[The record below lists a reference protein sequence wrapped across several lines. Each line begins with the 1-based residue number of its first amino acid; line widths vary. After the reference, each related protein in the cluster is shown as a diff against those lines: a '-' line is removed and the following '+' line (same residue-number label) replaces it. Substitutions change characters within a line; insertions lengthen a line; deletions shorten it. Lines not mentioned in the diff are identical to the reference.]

1 MASVAT
7 IPPPLVPSQPEGK
20 GGKETRVLNIKIC
33 FAAVDLG
40 DLSAGPGSHRKALI
54 WIELIRRPIL
64 EDHRG

>member
-1 MASVAT
+1 MASLAT
-7 IPPPLVPSQPEGK
+7 IPLPLVPSRPEGK
-20 GGKETRVLNIKIC
+20 GGKKNSCSEYQNC